1 MVEIIA
7 QRTFTVRRAPKDG
20 KPGDPGDKGE
30 DALTLVITPNTF
42 VFQTNNKGVI
52 ENLAQNK
59 GKIRMFLGQTEVVPS
74 SIEITPYN
82 CYARIVGD
90 NTLHFDGIS
99 PNQWS
104 GKVEITATYKGQTR
118 TAIAEFMVSAQKWN
132 EAKFL
137 ANDQQFKSII
147 AQNKEDK
154 QGMERRMSTIEQNAV
169 GIKLEV
175 KKQTFGGVNLL
186 KGASLRPLNLL
197 SLQRPQ
203 YVTIVNYPSV
213 AHFNNTYL
221 SISRH
226 GATHDEWNGCKFPV
240 IKAIGGRTYTLS
252 MFTRIYGSEQPYIE
266 VKRSRS
272 KDMSA
277 PKNSY
282 SNIPSTFGV
291 WKQYTYTFDMEEG
304 YNYLQIFIGLTRD
317 GEAYMSEIQLEE
329 GTKPTTWKDP
339 DVVASMQRAGL
350 DIALGRILA
359 TADTFRIVNSKGEL
373 TTVIDSNGQLVAGSL
388 RTMDRGNG
396 YMVIE
401 GNQQSF
407 YKSGIPHPM
416 RWIGF
421 TSEGWVERMYDETNA
436 LIWENGVNGQIFRQ
450 RPMWW
455 ENIATHV
462 ITSEYG
468 YLDIFFSAHYTDAVA
483 RIFQSDRDEQT
494 PVYKFHAP
502 RDARGNIKALDLRT
516 NIQETR
522 DADGLLF
529 RQKNI
534 RQAKFSGII
543 RTDLIVPCTLTLP
556 DGDHMTVEERE
567 QQRKAL
573 EVAARFI
580 RGQVDEIRN
589 QFSLHNTYNVDVQI
603 GTPLYRTQIA
613 VYNEGRLTGEY
624 YLYANAGNVN
634 INNLNK

>member
-1 MVEIIA
+1 MAEIIA

-42 VFQTNNKGVI
+42 VFQTNDKGVI

-74 SIEITPYN
+74 SIDITPYN

-90 NTLHFDGIS
+90 NTLYFDGIS

-104 GKVEITATYKGQTR
+104 GKVEVTATYKGQTR

-277 PKNSY
+277 PENSY

-350 DIALGRILA
+350 DITLGRILA

-543 RTDLIVPCTLTLP
+543 RTDLIVPCTLTLS

-573 EVAARFI
+573 EAAARFI

>member
-1 MVEIIA
+1 
-7 QRTFTVRRAPKDG
+7 
-20 KPGDPGDKGE
+20 
-30 DALTLVITPNTF
+30 
-42 VFQTNNKGVI
+42 
-52 ENLAQNK
+52 
-59 GKIRMFLGQTEVVPS
+59 
-74 SIEITPYN
+74 
-82 CYARIVGD
+82 
-90 NTLHFDGIS
+90 
-99 PNQWS
+99 
-104 GKVEITATYKGQTR
+104 
-118 TAIAEFMVSAQKWN
+118 
-132 EAKFL
+132 
-137 ANDQQFKSII
+137 
-147 AQNKEDK
+147 
-154 QGMERRMSTIEQNAV
+154 
-169 GIKLEV
+169 
-175 KKQTFGGVNLL
+175 
-186 KGASLRPLNLL
+186 
-197 SLQRPQ
+197 
-203 YVTIVNYPSV
+203 
-213 AHFNNTYL
+213 
-221 SISRH
+221 
-226 GATHDEWNGCKFPV
+226 
-240 IKAIGGRTYTLS
+240 
-252 MFTRIYGSEQPYIE
+252 
-266 VKRSRS
+266 
-272 KDMSA
+272 
-277 PKNSY
+277 
-282 SNIPSTFGV
+282 
-291 WKQYTYTFDMEEG
+291 MEEG
-304 YNYLQIFIGLTRD
+304 YNYLQIFIGLTRN
-317 GEAYMSEIQLEE
+317 GEAYFSEIQLEE
-329 GTKPTTWKDP
+329 GAKPTTWKDP

-350 DIALGRILA
+350 DITLGRILA

-468 YLDIFFSAHYTDAVA
+468 YLDIFFSAHYADAVA

-534 RQAKFSGII
+534 RQSKFSGII

-573 EVAARFI
+573 EAAARFI

-613 VYNEGRLTGEY
+613 VYNDGRLTGEY

>member
-1 MVEIIA
+1 MTTYKGTIHIA
-7 QRTFTVRRAPKDG
+7 DYSDG
-20 KPGDPGDKGE
+20 KNGA
-30 DALTLVITPNTF
+30 DAMTLSVTPNTF
-42 VFQTNNKGVI
+42 TFQTDDQGEISIQTSNV
-52 ENLAQNK
+52 
-59 GKIRMFLGQTEVVPS
+59 GKVKMYVGAAEVVPGK
-74 SIEITPYN
+74 IEITEYRN
-82 CYARIVGD
+82 CIADVTEDGRLTIHSVARK
-90 NTLHFDGIS
+90 
-99 PNQWS
+99 QWS
-104 GKVEITATYKGQTR
+104 GYVVVAATYGGQTR
-118 TAIAEFMVSAQKWN
+118 TAKVEFIVSAQEYN
-132 EAKFL
+132 EAQFE
-137 ANDQQFKSII
+137 ATSEQFKSII
-147 AQNKEDK
+147 KKSKEDK
-154 QGMERRMSTIEQNAV
+154 EGLEKKISTIQQTADN
-169 GIKLEV
+169 IKLEV

-213 AHFNNTYL
+213 AHLDNPYL

-226 GATHDEWNGCKFPV
+226 GATQDEWNGCKFPV

-252 MFTRIYGSEQPYIE
+252 MFTRIYGSEEPYIE
-266 VKRSRS
+266 IKRSRS

-277 PKNSY
+277 PKS
-282 SNIPSTFGV
+282 SSPNIPSTYGV
-291 WKQYTYTFDMEEG
+291 WKQYTYTFDTEEG
-304 YNYLQIFIGLTRD
+304 YDYLQIFIGCTRN
-317 GEAYMSEIQLEE
+317 GEAYISEMQLEE
-329 GTKPTTWKDP
+329 GTKATTWKDP
-339 DVVASMQRAGL
+339 DVVASIQRAGL
-350 DIALGRILA
+350 DITLGRILA

-373 TTVIDSNGQLVAGSL
+373 TTVIDNNGQLVAGSL

-483 RIFQSDRDEQT
+483 RIFQSDMDEQT

-534 RQAKFSGII
+534 RQAKFSGVI

-556 DGDHMTVEERE
+556 DGDHLTVEERE

-573 EVAARFI
+573 EAAARFI

>member
-1 MVEIIA
+1 MATYKASFHIPDVSDGEDTLSLVVTPYA
-7 QRTFTVRRAPKDG
+7 FTFQTD
-20 KPGDPGDKGE
+20 DKGE
-30 DALTLVITPNTF
+30 IGIQTSNT
-42 VFQTNNKGVI
+42 
-52 ENLAQNK
+52 
-59 GKIRMFLGQTEVVPS
+59 GKVKMYLGTTEVNPS
-74 SIEITPYN
+74 KIEITERKN
-82 CYARIVGD
+82 CIADVSEAG
-90 NTLHFDGIS
+90 TLTIHSITKG
-99 PNQWS
+99 QWS
-104 GKVEITATYKGQTR
+104 GFITISATYNGQVRTAKVEFI
-118 TAIAEFMVSAQKWN
+118 VSAQEYN
-132 EAKFL
+132 EAQFE
-137 ANDQQFKSII
+137 ATSEHFKSII
-147 AQNKEDK
+147 KKSKEDK
-154 QGMERRMSTIEQNAV
+154 EGLEQKISTIQQTADN
-169 GIKLEV
+169 IKFEV

-197 SLQRPQ
+197 SLQHPQ
-203 YVTIVNYPSV
+203 YVIIVNYPSV
-213 AHFNNTYL
+213 SRLDNPYI

-226 GATHDEWNGCKFPV
+226 GATQDEWNGCKFPV
-240 IKAIGGRTYTLS
+240 IKAMGGRTYTLS
-252 MFTRIYGSEQPYIE
+252 MYTRIYGNEQPYIE

-282 SNIPSTFGV
+282 PNIPSTYGV
-291 WKQYTYTFDMEEG
+291 WKLYTYTFEMEEG
-304 YNYLQIFIGLTRD
+304 YNYLQIFIGLTRN
-317 GEAYMSEIQLEE
+317 GEAYLSELQLEE

-339 DVVASMQRAGL
+339 DMVASMQRAGL

-534 RQAKFSGII
+534 RQSKFSGII

-573 EVAARFI
+573 EAAARFI

-624 YLYANAGNVN
+624 YLYANVGNVN

>member
-1 MVEIIA
+1 MAEIIA

-350 DIALGRILA
+350 DITLGRILA

-543 RTDLIVPCTLTLP
+543 RTDLIVPCTLTLS

-573 EVAARFI
+573 EAAARFI

>member
-1 MVEIIA
+1 MATYKASFHIPDVSDGEDTLSLVVTPHA
-7 QRTFTVRRAPKDG
+7 FTFQTD
-20 KPGDPGDKGE
+20 DKGE
-30 DALTLVITPNTF
+30 IGIQTSNT
-42 VFQTNNKGVI
+42 
-52 ENLAQNK
+52 
-59 GKIRMFLGQTEVVPS
+59 GKVKMYLGTTEVSPS
-74 SIEITPYN
+74 NIEITERKN
-82 CYARIVGD
+82 CIADVSEAG
-90 NTLHFDGIS
+90 TLTIHSITKG
-99 PNQWS
+99 QWS
-104 GKVEITATYKGQTR
+104 GFITISATYNGQVRTAKVEFI
-118 TAIAEFMVSAQKWN
+118 ISAQEYN
-132 EAKFL
+132 EAQFE
-137 ANDQQFKSII
+137 ATSEQFKSII
-147 AQNKEDK
+147 KKSKEDK
-154 QGMERRMSTIEQNAV
+154 EGLEQKISTIQQTADN
-169 GIKLEV
+169 IQLEV

-240 IKAIGGRTYTLS
+240 IKVMGGRTYIIS
-252 MFTRIYGSEQPYIE
+252 MFVRIYGSEQPYIE
-266 VKRSRS
+266 IKRSQA
-272 KDMSA
+272 KDMTA
-277 PKNSY
+277 PKTSY
-282 SNIPSTFGV
+282 PNIPSSYGV
-291 WKQYTYTFDMEEG
+291 WKQYTYIFEMEEG
-304 YNYLQIFIGLTRD
+304 YNYLQLFIGLERN
-317 GEAYMSEIQLEE
+317 GEAYFSEIQLEE

-339 DVVASMQRAGL
+339 DVVASIQRAGL
-350 DIALGRILA
+350 DITLGRILA

-436 LIWENGVNGQIFRQ
+436 LIWENGANGQIFRQ

-529 RQKNI
+529 LQKNI
-534 RQAKFSGII
+534 RQSKFSGII

-567 QQRKAL
+567 HQRKAL
-573 EVAARFI
+573 EAAARFI

>member
-1 MVEIIA
+1 MAEIIA

-42 VFQTNNKGVI
+42 VFQTNNEGVI

-154 QGMERRMSTIEQNAV
+154 QGMEIRMSTIEQNAV

-291 WKQYTYTFDMEEG
+291 WKQYTYTFDMEEE

-350 DIALGRILA
+350 DITLGRILA

-543 RTDLIVPCTLTLP
+543 RTDLIVPCTLTLS

-573 EVAARFI
+573 EAAARFI

>member
-1 MVEIIA
+1 MIIA
-7 QRTFTVRRAPKDG
+7 RAYITITNVIDG
-20 KPGDPGDKGE
+20 KKGDSGDN
-30 DALTLVITPNTF
+30 ALTLVCTPNALS
-42 VFQTNNKGVI
+42 FQTNREGEI
-52 ENLAQNK
+52 ENTAQNK
-59 GKIRMFLGQTEVVPS
+59 VQAVLYLGQTPVTPTA
-74 SIEITPYN
+74 INITPHN
-82 CYARIVGD
+82 CYARLSTTDTIII
-90 NTLHFDGIS
+90 DGIS
-99 PNQWS
+99 PGQWS
-104 GKVEITATYKGQTR
+104 GYIDITATYQGQKR
-118 TAIAEFMVSAQKWN
+118 TAKVEFVVTAQKWN
-132 EAKFL
+132 EAQFT
-137 ANDQQFKSII
+137 ATQQQFRSII

-213 AHFNNTYL
+213 AHFDNTYL

-226 GATHDEWNGCKFPV
+226 GATQNEWNGCKFPV
-240 IKAIGGRTYTLS
+240 IKVMGGRTYTIS
-252 MFTRIYGSEQPYIE
+252 MFTRIYGSDQPYIE

-272 KDMSA
+272 KEMNA

-282 SNIPSTFGV
+282 PNILSTYGV

-304 YNYLQIFIGLTRD
+304 YNYLQLFIGLERN
-317 GEAYMSEIQLEE
+317 GEAYFSEIQLEE

-339 DVVASMQRAGL
+339 DVVESMQRAGL
-350 DIALGRILA
+350 DITLGRILA
-359 TADTFRIVNSKGEL
+359 TADTFRIVNGKGEL

-483 RIFQSDRDEQT
+483 RIFQSDMDEQT

-543 RTDLIVPCTLTLP
+543 RTDLIIPCTLTLP

-573 EVAARFI
+573 EAAARFI
-580 RGQVDEIRN
+580 RGQVDEIRS

>member
-1 MVEIIA
+1 MIIA
-7 QRTFTVRRAPKDG
+7 RAYITITNVIDG
-20 KPGDPGDKGE
+20 KKGDSGDN
-30 DALTLVITPNTF
+30 ALTLVCTPNALS
-42 VFQTNNKGVI
+42 FQTNREGEI
-52 ENLAQNK
+52 ENTAQNK
-59 GKIRMFLGQTEVVPS
+59 VQAVLYLGQTPVTPTA
-74 SIEITPYN
+74 INITPHN
-82 CYARIVGD
+82 CYARLSTTDTIIV
-90 NTLHFDGIS
+90 DGIS
-99 PNQWS
+99 PGQWS
-104 GKVEITATYKGQTR
+104 GHIDITATYQGQKR
-118 TAIAEFMVSAQKWN
+118 TAKVEFVVTAQKWN
-132 EAKFL
+132 EAQF
-137 ANDQQFKSII
+137 AATQQQFRSII
-147 AQNKEDK
+147 AQDKEDK
-154 QGMERRMSTIEQNAV
+154 QGLERRMSTIEQNAV

-213 AHFNNTYL
+213 AHFDNTYL

-240 IKAIGGRTYTLS
+240 IKVMGGRTYIIS
-252 MFTRIYGSEQPYIE
+252 MFVRIYGSEQPYIE
-266 VKRSRS
+266 IKRSQA
-272 KDMSA
+272 KDMTA
-277 PKNSY
+277 PKTSY
-282 SNIPSTFGV
+282 PNIPSSYGV
-291 WKQYTYTFDMEEG
+291 WKQYTYIFEMEEG
-304 YNYLQIFIGLTRD
+304 YNYLQLFIGLERN
-317 GEAYMSEIQLEE
+317 GEAYFSEIQLE
-329 GTKPTTWKDP
+329 
-339 DVVASMQRAGL
+339 
-350 DIALGRILA
+350 
-359 TADTFRIVNSKGEL
+359 DTFRIVNSKGEL

-534 RQAKFSGII
+534 RQSKFSGII

>member
-1 MVEIIA
+1 MATYKASFHIPDVSDGEDTLSLVVSPHA
-7 QRTFTVRRAPKDG
+7 FTFQTD
-20 KPGDPGDKGE
+20 DKGE
-30 DALTLVITPNTF
+30 IGIQTSNT
-42 VFQTNNKGVI
+42 
-52 ENLAQNK
+52 
-59 GKIRMFLGQTEVVPS
+59 GKVKMYLGTTEVSPS
-74 SIEITPYN
+74 KIEITERKN
-82 CYARIVGD
+82 CIADVSEAG
-90 NTLHFDGIS
+90 TLTIHSITKG
-99 PNQWS
+99 QWS
-104 GKVEITATYKGQTR
+104 GFITISATYNGQVRTAKVEFI
-118 TAIAEFMVSAQKWN
+118 VSAQEYN
-132 EAKFL
+132 EAQFE
-137 ANDQQFKSII
+137 ATSEQFKSII
-147 AQNKEDK
+147 KKSKEDK
-154 QGMERRMSTIEQNAV
+154 EGLEQKISTIQQTADN
-169 GIKLEV
+169 IKLEV
-175 KKQTFGGVNLL
+175 KKQTFSGVNLL

-197 SLQRPQ
+197 TLASPQ
-203 YVTIVNYPSV
+203 YAIIVNYPSV
-213 AHFNNTYL
+213 AHLDNPYI

-226 GATHDEWNGCKFPV
+226 GATQDEWNGCKFPV
-240 IKAIGGRTYTLS
+240 IKVMGGRTYIIS
-252 MFTRIYGSEQPYIE
+252 MFVRIYGSEQPYIE
-266 VKRSRS
+266 IKRSQA
-272 KDMSA
+272 KDMTA
-277 PKNSY
+277 PKTSY
-282 SNIPSTFGV
+282 PNIPSSYGV
-291 WKQYTYTFDMEEG
+291 WKQYTYIFEMEEG
-304 YNYLQIFIGLTRD
+304 YNYLQVFIGLERN
-317 GEAYMSEIQLEE
+317 GEAYFSEIQLEE

-339 DVVASMQRAGL
+339 DVVASIQRAGL
-350 DIALGRILA
+350 DITLGRILA

-567 QQRKAL
+567 QQRKVL

>member
-1 MVEIIA
+1 MAEIIA

-74 SIEITPYN
+74 SIDITPYN

-90 NTLHFDGIS
+90 NTLYFDGIS

-104 GKVEITATYKGQTR
+104 GKVEVTATYKGQTR

-197 SLQRPQ
+197 SLQRSQ

-213 AHFNNTYL
+213 AHFDNTYL

-240 IKAIGGRTYTLS
+240 IKVMGGRTYIIS
-252 MFTRIYGSEQPYIE
+252 MFVRIYGSEQPYIE
-266 VKRSRS
+266 IKRSQA
-272 KDMSA
+272 KDMTA
-277 PKNSY
+277 PKTSY
-282 SNIPSTFGV
+282 PNIPSSYGV
-291 WKQYTYTFDMEEG
+291 WKQYTYIFEMEEG
-304 YNYLQIFIGLTRD
+304 YNYLQVFIGLERN
-317 GEAYMSEIQLEE
+317 GEAYFSEIQLEE

-350 DIALGRILA
+350 DITLGRILA

-534 RQAKFSGII
+534 RQSKFSGII

-556 DGDHMTVEERE
+556 DGEHMTVEERE
-567 QQRKAL
+567 QQRKVL